1 MSRNEETTAYT
12 PAILSIYVDKYVAFW
27 AQPDGIFTQTTKL
40 LPSLLF
46 IYNFGYPLS
55 QMFLEGR
62 FFYFYPLIFFIYL
75 NE

>member
-1 MSRNEETTAYT
+1 MSCNEETTAYT

-46 IYNFGYPLS
+46 I
-55 QMFLEGR
+55 
-62 FFYFYPLIFFIYL
+62 
-75 NE
+75 